1 MKRVPAV
8 EKGLLTLWWPLRKGS
23 CDQMIESIQWS
34 KSCYLWNNNWNYF
47 YKTVSARLG
56 LINWPGEYF
65 GAFYLQSEVILT
77 WKLQPTIFS
86 AAVAWWCS
94 IHPEGGEWKSEYG
107 FDPRHRDRCQWTAEL
122 ITRRE
127 RWQSAGALIIQQEF
141 HSQSQY
147 RCSLSRLCTIPQ
159 ASIVIKDRNYIFIT
173 QNIAACLFIT
183 CLHFSLVFC
192 QLTSTLSTLL
202 CL

>member
-1 MKRVPAV
+1 M
-8 EKGLLTLWWPLRKGS
+8 
-23 CDQMIESIQWS
+23 
-34 KSCYLWNNNWNYF
+34 
-47 YKTVSARLG
+47 SARLG

-65 GAFYLQSEVILT
+65 GAFYMQSAVIFT
-77 WKLQPTIFS
+77 WKLQPTINVFC
-86 AAVAWWCS
+86 CS
-94 IHPEGGEWKSEYG
+94 CMVVFYTSQGGEWKSEYG

-147 RCSLSRLCTIPQ
+147 QCSLSRLCTIPQ

-173 QNIAACLFIT
+173 ENIAACLFIA

-192 QLTSTLSTLL
+192 QLTSKLSTLL